1 MVGAGRSAPASTA
14 FAGKSRGTG
23 TGACRVAWLRAA
35 ARTAF
40 PGAAF
45 ASGAPTGSLAGGV
58 LARDT
63 ESRVAGHQPHWAR
76 RARVGAARGAAVRD
90 AGCGATTVRWATRRK
105 C

>member
-23 TGACRVAWLRAA
+23 TGACRVAWLRAT

-40 PGAAF
+40 AGAAF
-45 ASGAPTGSLAGGV
+45 ASDIFTGSLAGGL

-63 ESRVAGHQPHWAR
+63 ESRVAGYRPYWAR
-76 RARVGAARGAAVRD
+76 TARAGAARGAGVRD
-90 AGCGATTVRWATRRK
+90 ADCGATVRRATRWK